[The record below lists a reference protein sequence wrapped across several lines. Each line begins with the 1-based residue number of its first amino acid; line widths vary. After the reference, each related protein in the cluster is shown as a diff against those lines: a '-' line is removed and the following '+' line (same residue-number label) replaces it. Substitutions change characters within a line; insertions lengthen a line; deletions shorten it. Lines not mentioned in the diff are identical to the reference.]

1 MITGPVRYLILGAL
15 LAALLA
21 LGGCAYTVTT
31 VEAEPPKPGPPVQTG
46 QAAVMDQVNDLRS
59 WPGEVPDSRIAHVRV
74 FAPQMT
80 DLLRQ
85 ELVQRGLF
93 TALPEPAE
101 DPALKK
107 KAELEVVINSFALE
121 ETGKNPWLVPH
132 ILLDGVALP
141 VFTVVAVGT
150 GGEIDLGGYAFPSMA
165 MATNLRA
172 TVKWMEPWQEE
183 AILNRDYIVTLPL
196 GAVSEREL
204 KQKLG
209 DYRSYGVSLGQE
221 AGVKAVTDLADQMS
235 RDPYWAYL
243 RDYQR
248 LARAEYLLKLYNQG
262 PPPSLGL
269 PSATVN
275 EWPTPYRGYSARS
288 EVKVNTFRD
297 VRPVIKT
304 PGTAAAQSSEPTPSL
319 GQMVEQVKALL
330 DIVKPLAYAPDEVG
344 VLTDGYLEAEQRAAI
359 VNTIRAQR
367 LGLEGPKDL
376 PPEALVSEEAAKE
389 LYDAPVVY
397 RSKVQAE
404 LVERVFALAVSV
416 LTPKTDV
423 PSAQTQALRQ
433 GLINQIAAKVKDQP
447 NLQVLLL
454 AKAETAVNE
463 AWPPMQ
469 ELLKLVGSPMTQ
481 RYLARRAG

>member
-1 MITGPVRYLILGAL
+1 VITGPVRYLILGAL

-46 QAAVMDQVNDLRS
+46 QAAVMDQVDDLRS

-80 DLLRQ
+80 DLLRK
-85 ELVQRGLF
+85 ELVRRGLF
-93 TALPEPAE
+93 TALPEPEE

-107 KAELEVVINSFALE
+107 KAELAVVINSFALE

-183 AILNRDYIVTLPL
+183 AILTRDYVVTLPL

-221 AGVKAVTDLADQMS
+221 AGVNAVTDLADQMS

-248 LARAEYLLKLYNQG
+248 LAMVEHMLKLYNQG

-269 PSATVN
+269 PSTTVN

-297 VRPVIKT
+297 IRPVIKT
-304 PGTAAAQSSEPTPSL
+304 PGASQDTQPPPTL
-319 GQMVEQVKALL
+319 GQMVDQVRALL
-330 DIVKPLAYAPDEVG
+330 DIVKPLAYTPDEVG
-344 VLTDGYLEAEQRAAI
+344 LLTDGFLEPDKRATI

-367 LGLEGPKDL
+367 LGLESPKEL
-376 PPEALVSEEAAKE
+376 PPEAMISEETAKE

-404 LVERVFALAVSV
+404 LIERVFALAVAV
-416 LTPKTDV
+416 LTPRTDA

-433 GLINQIAAKVKDQP
+433 GLINQIAATVKDQP

-469 ELLKLVGSPMTQ
+469 ELLKLVGSPLTQ